1 MVVLTRKNKDS
12 FMIKFF
18 GSLFVG
24 LFLAYTSASAQ
35 NVAVSKDEARIWAN
49 QKGQELIH
57 AIGMKNIIEK
67 HSILDKMLVED
78 VNLDYISKF
87 VIGKYGKK
95 MNKEQKRR
103 YNSLFKRYILSLYKR
118 FNLNF
123 ETKDINFSVENI
135 SEHPRF
141 TSVSCLIDASK
152 IIDKVEVEK
161 IPVDFK
167 LIRGDKG
174 RIQAV
179 DLEISNVS
187 MVIEYRKKFY
197 KMLQEENEVIDWFL
211 EKFESKVIANEDAIE
226 QISYNIQY

>member
-1 MVVLTRKNKDS
+1 MVR
-12 FMIKFF
+12 FF
-18 GSLFVG
+18 SSLLVG
-24 LFLAYTSASAQ
+24 LFFASACAYAQ
-35 NVAVSKDEARIWAN
+35 SVAVPKDEARIWAN
-49 QKGQELIH
+49 QKGQELIQ

-87 VIGKYGKK
+87 VIGKYDKK

-123 ETKDINFSVENI
+123 ETKDIGFSVENI

-141 TSVSCLIDASK
+141 TSVSCLVDASK
-152 IIDKVEVEK
+152 LINKVEVEK

-174 RIQAV
+174 KIQAV

-197 KMLQEENEVIDWFL
+197 KMLQEESEVIDWFL
-211 EKFESKVIANEDAIE
+211 EKFESKVIANEDAIKLVTDNVK
-226 QISYNIQY
+226 Y